1 MGGDAHPQIHLA
13 SQSKSQ
19 LEWGATAKDCGSEI
33 IVSKYGSIQ
42 TGVED
47 LSKLTCCLQAQAAG
61 CSVGHLRH
69 VLRSYSLLVLVLG

>member
-42 TGVED
+42 TGVEV
-47 LSKLTCCLQAQAAG
+47 TCCLQAQAAG